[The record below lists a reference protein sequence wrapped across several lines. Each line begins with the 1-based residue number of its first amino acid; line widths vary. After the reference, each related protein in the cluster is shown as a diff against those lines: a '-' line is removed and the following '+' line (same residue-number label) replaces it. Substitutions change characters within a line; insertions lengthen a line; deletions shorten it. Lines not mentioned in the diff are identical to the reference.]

1 MQGPWKAIAPG
12 YGKMVL
18 GYFGKTPVEPDP
30 EVVKIA
36 SEQLKLE
43 PTTEKALDLADAD
56 PAKSLESWI
65 NRLKDEDI
73 EITEENI
80 FIAAACQ
87 EKGIAFLKGEGEL
100 KVRKIS
106 EMKKDCEEGSSKMGS
121 GNYTVVVDG
130 QKFSVQVAEG
140 DADIQVTAVNG
151 ESAAPAAAATPAAAS
166 GEGVDIKALLPGN
179 VWKIVA
185 NPGQS
190 VNEGDVIMILESMKM
205 EIDVVAPKGGVIKSI
220 NVATNDKVVEGQVV
234 AVLG

>member
-1 MQGPWKAIAPG
+1 MERAIPRAIGIIQPAID
-12 YGKMVL
+12 
-18 GYFGKTPVEPDP
+18 E
-30 EVVKIA
+30 
-36 SEQLKLE
+36 LK
-43 PTTEKALDLADAD
+43 KVDL
-56 PAKSLESWI
+56 
-65 NRLKDEDI
+65 

-87 EKGIAFLKGEGEL
+87 EKGIAFLLGKGEL
-100 KVRKIS
+100 NVRKIS
-106 EMKKDCEEGSSKMGS
+106 EMKNDCEGSSEMGS

-151 ESAAPAAAATPAAAS
+151 ESAAPSAAS
-166 GEGVDIKALLPGN
+166 GNEVTIKALLPGN

-205 EIDVVAPKGGVIKSI
+205 EIDVIAPQAGVLKSI

-234 AVLG
+234 AVIG